1 MKSQFNAIII
11 LGGGRHGEDK
21 PEKGIKKGDLTTLS
35 ISRLNAGVKL
45 FKNLLFQTANIK
57 IFALGEN
64 KSTYAPTA
72 IEFDQPGCFVRKQ
85 YLLQQQIKEDQIIEV
100 NGGRD
105 TIDEAFACR
114 STCQQYKIRKVLL
127 VTSKTHAPRALWI
140 FKRIFGDEI
149 QVKTPEEKYLCKDT
163 LNPKEEHEIFE
174 LTKQFFKDKFGEN
187 NPIPDQPMKTWFEDN
202 QQFYEAQA
210 QIHRKYLKEG
220 IETNEA
226 YMGSGQNE
234 L

>member
-1 MKSQFNAIII
+1 MENQFDAIVI
-11 LGGGRHGEDK
+11 LGGGRHGENK
-21 PEKGIKKGDLTTLS
+21 PEKGIKKGDLTQLS
-35 ISRLNAGVKL
+35 KDRLKTGAKL
-45 FKNLLFQTANIK
+45 FKDLFLQNSNIK
-57 IFALGEN
+57 ILALGEN

-105 TIDEAFACR
+105 TIGEAFACH
-114 STCQQYKIRKVLL
+114 SACQQYKIRKVLL

-140 FKRIFGDEI
+140 FKRIFEDEI
-149 QVKTPEEKYLCKDT
+149 QVEMPEETYLCEDK
-163 LNPKEEHEIFE
+163 LNPEEEQKIFE
-174 LTKQFFKDKFGEN
+174 LTKRFFKRKFGSG
-187 NPIPDQPMKTWFEDN
+187 PIPDQNIETWFKDN

-210 QIHRKYLKEG
+210 KIHEKYLKEE

-226 YMGSGQNE
+226 YMGSGRQE
-234 L
+234 